1 MWHPG
6 PPRRPVD
13 GERRPA
19 RTSFPRSGRKPPR
32 GAFIRST
39 GANVAHG
46 GWCGRVRMSGTT
58 ATQRGICPAHRRR
71 CRLWRSWT
79 ANGGRRGK
87 FSAFGTKTAQRGVY
101 STLRGKCG
109 SMVRTS
115 SCVQDD
121 RRPEGRSSVFAG
133 SVARSFV
140 TPVSPVTRIQSPI
153 KENLEK
159 NAFLQNH

>member
-1 MWHPG
+1 MAVGADEFACPG
-6 PPRRPVD
+6 RPPPREVSVRL
-13 GERRPA
+13 
-19 RTSFPRSGRKPPR
+19 
-32 GAFIRST
+32 T
-39 GANVAHG
+39 GADA
-46 GWCGRVRMSGTT
+46 
-58 ATQRGICPAHRRR
+58 AY
-71 CRLWRSWT
+71 
-79 ANGGRRGK
+79 GGRGRRTAVGAEK
-87 FSAFGTKTAQRGVY
+87 FSAFEMKTAQRGVY